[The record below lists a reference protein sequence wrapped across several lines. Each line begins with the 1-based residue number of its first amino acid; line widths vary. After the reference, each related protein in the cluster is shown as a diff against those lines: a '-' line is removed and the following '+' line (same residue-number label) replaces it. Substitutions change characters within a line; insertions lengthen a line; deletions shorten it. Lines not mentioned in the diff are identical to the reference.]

1 VIAYSLVSMVCLWDQ
16 KVKELELEFS
26 NPLEMLDMY
35 SRNQIRPV
43 GKYDMKV
50 WVRLQYL
57 VDIDGLHEQ

>member
-1 VIAYSLVSMVCLWDQ
+1 MVCLWDQ